1 MNQVKN
7 SDLPHMNHRVYD
19 KTAEPYAV
27 ISSGETVSLDT
38 NDAWSGVF
46 TKNGVAEPALVEL
59 SEKLAAPATGPIV
72 VKDSE
77 PGDWLKIKINKLQP
91 ANVGVAA
98 IGDPVFLLNDRFG
111 PPVQP
116 FKARLADVEDG
127 CIILNERV
135 KIPVRPMIGTI
146 GTTLA
151 DEVQKIRYEGIW
163 GGNLDAPTIGQGCE
177 LWLPVFTEGAYLY
190 MGDCHARQG
199 DGEIL
204 SPFEVSAHI
213 ELTVELVK
221 AAEKSSVGRWPR
233 IITDDAIE
241 TVGVSNTFEKATEIA
256 LGEMIDW
263 LVAEYGFD
271 QEDAAFFC
279 GSVVDARPAAIVN
292 HMTSARCVI
301 AKEFLPKD

>member
-1 MNQVKN
+1 MSKVKN
-7 SDLPHMNHRVYD
+7 STLAHMNHRVYD

-27 ISSGETVSLDT
+27 INSGETVSLDT
-38 NDAWSGVF
+38 NDAWSGLF
-46 TKNGVAEPALVEL
+46 TEDGVADSDLVAL

-72 VKDSE
+72 VNNAM
-77 PGDWLKIKINKLQP
+77 PGDWLKIKINKLEP
-91 ANVGVAA
+91 ADVGVAA

-116 FKARLADVEDG
+116 FKVRLAEIKDG
-127 CIILNERV
+127 FLILNERV

-190 MGDCHARQG
+190 MGDCHAIQG

-221 AAEKSSVGRWPR
+221 DKPSEGKWPR
-233 IITDDAIE
+233 IITEDAIE
-241 TVGVSNTFEKATEIA
+241 TVGVSNTFEKAVEIA

-263 LVAEYGFD
+263 LVEEYGFT

-279 GSVVDARPAAIVN
+279 GSVVDGRPAAIVN
-292 HMTSARCVI
+292 HMTSARCII
-301 AKEFLPKD
+301 AKKYLPKD

>member
-1 MNQVKN
+1 MLN
-7 SDLPHMNHRVYD
+7 SQ
-19 KTAEPYAV
+19 AV
-27 ISSGETVSLDT
+27 RRAGPEV
-38 NDAWSGVF
+38 DAWSGVF
-46 TKNGVAEPALVEL
+46 TKDGVAEPELVEL

-72 VKDSE
+72 INGAM
-77 PGDWLKIKINKLQP
+77 PGDWLKIHIDKLEP
-91 ANVGVAA
+91 ADVGVAA

-111 PPVQP
+111 PAVQP
-116 FKARLADVEDG
+116 FKARLADIEDG
-127 CIILNERV
+127 YIILNDRV

-146 GTTLA
+146 GTTLD

-213 ELTVELVK
+213 ELTVHLVK
-221 AAEKSSVGRWPR
+221 KKEKSSVGKWPR
-233 IITDDAIE
+233 IINDDEIE
-241 TVGVSNTFEKATEIA
+241 TVGVTNTFEKALEIA

-263 LVAEYGFD
+263 LIEEYGFS

-279 GSVVDARPAAIVN
+279 GSVADGRPAAIVN
-292 HMTSARCVI
+292 NRTSARCI
-301 AKEFLPKD
+301 IEKRFLP

>member
-1 MNQVKN
+1 MNQVRN

-46 TKNGVAEPALVEL
+46 TKDGVAEPELVEL

-77 PGDWLKIKINKLQP
+77 PGDWLKIKINKLEP

-127 CIILNERV
+127 YIILNERV
-135 KIPVRPMIGTI
+135 KIGTI

-190 MGDCHARQG
+190 MGDCHVRQG

-221 AAEKSSVGRWPR
+221 AAEKSSVGKWPR